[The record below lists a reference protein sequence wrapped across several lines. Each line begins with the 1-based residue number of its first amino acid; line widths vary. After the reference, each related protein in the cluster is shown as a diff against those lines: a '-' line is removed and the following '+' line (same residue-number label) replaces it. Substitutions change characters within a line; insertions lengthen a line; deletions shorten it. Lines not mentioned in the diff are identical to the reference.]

1 MPKNEQKISSGRGQ
15 GRLSASRQQAAQG
28 EDLKQVDIGHRRVNP
43 VGTERHRVNI
53 AQR

>member
-1 MPKNEQKISSGRGQ
+1 MLKNEQKISGERGEE
-15 GRLSASRQQAAQG
+15 LSASCQQAAQG